1 MLGSSCRQHLPHNND
16 GDSVNIYI
24 YREQNNNSMRLSEA
38 LVLFVRLAVVVTE
51 SNHDVIEDDT
61 RSGDIWE
68 AINYNNNN
76 VNNTEEDHDIN
87 EHINHQDHEVINQ
100 SSLSPNATI
109 SSFIISLVTSST
121 TSITSSSNNNKQL

>member
-1 MLGSSCRQHLPHNND
+1 
-16 GDSVNIYI
+16 
-24 YREQNNNSMRLSEA
+24 MRLSEA

-121 TSITSSSNNNKQL
+121 TSITSSNNNKQL